1 MSTKAPNPVD
11 KYVGSRVRM
20 RRIMLGMSQEKLGE
34 ALGLTFQQVQK
45 YEKGTNRVGS
55 GRLLRISR
63 ILEVPVTALFE
74 GSGVDGNSAENATL
88 DLIAEPQSMRLVQA
102 FSEIGDADVRTSLV
116 QLVERIAD
124 GGRRPEHN
132 QSD

>member
-1 MSTKAPNPVD
+1 MMANRGPDAVD
-11 KYVGSRVRM
+11 KLVGRNIRVLR
-20 RRIMLGMSQEKLGE
+20 LAKGLSQTKLAD
-34 ALGLTFQQVQK
+34 ALGVTFQQVQK

-124 GGRRPEHN
+124 
-132 QSD
+132 

>member
-1 MSTKAPNPVD
+1 MPRRGADPID
-11 KYVGSRVRM
+11 LLVGRNI
-20 RRIMLGMSQEKLGE
+20 RINRLRKSMSQEALADE
-34 ALGLTFQQVQK
+34 LGLTFQQVQK

-74 GSGVDGNSAENATL
+74 GSEVDGNSAENATL

-116 QLVERIAD
+116 QLVERIAE
-124 GGRRPEHN
+124 GRRRPRA
-132 QSD
+132 QSA

>member
-1 MSTKAPNPVD
+1 MPRRGADPID
-11 KYVGSRVRM
+11 LLVGRNI
-20 RRIMLGMSQEKLGE
+20 RINRLRKSMSQEALADE
-34 ALGLTFQQVQK
+34 LGLTFQQVQK

-74 GSGVDGNSAENATL
+74 GSEVDGNSAENATL

-124 GGRRPEHN
+124 GRRRPRA
-132 QSD
+132 QSA